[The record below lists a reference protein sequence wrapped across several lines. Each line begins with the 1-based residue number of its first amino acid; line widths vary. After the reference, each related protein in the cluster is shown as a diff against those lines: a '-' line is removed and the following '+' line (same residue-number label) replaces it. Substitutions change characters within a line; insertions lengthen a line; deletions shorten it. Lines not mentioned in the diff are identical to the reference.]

1 MDLPLPLRLWF
12 YLFSQCLFWH
22 FEKLFWDASRCRHE
36 ILSVT
41 WFMTAPPTTP
51 PPSALTVYNPKTALF
66 CLYRLKFKLWTSGVE
81 GEGTICKVLIPCWEL
96 ISNFTF
102 NQVFYSLSS
111 TAASS
116 SFCCYWNYLWPPLRA
131 WQRTPFGI
139 CKAELS
145 KYPGKATNIFPT
157 GCNIFSRLVVVF
169 WLLLRSIFICH
180 VALTAACCHSPC
192 LPPTPVS
199 QAACLPACCFCG
211 SSLELWLSSSSS
223 SSPFMRANICALLR
237 IFPSILLVSV
247 LFCHFCLPAWVALL
261 LSLSLSLPSLL
272 LFLFALLLSDAQRN
286 EPKWKCLN
294 ERLIGFWWIST
305 THTHT
310 H

>member
-1 MDLPLPLRLWF
+1 MDLPIPLRLWF

-51 PPSALTVYNPKTALF
+51 PPSALTVHNPKTALF

-180 VALTAACCHSPC
+180 VALTAACCL
-192 LPPTPVS
+192 LPLPLPAPYS
-199 QAACLPACCFCG
+199 CQPGCLPAC
-211 SSLELWLSSSSS
+211 LL
-223 SSPFMRANICALLR
+223 LLR
-237 IFPSILLVSV
+237 LILRALALIILIIIPIYARKYLRFTAYFSLDSSRFCFV
-247 LFCHFCLPAWVALL
+247 LPFLPTSLIRSP
-261 LSLSLSLPSLL
+261 SLSRSLSPLSCSFSLL
-272 LFLFALLLSDAQRN
+272 CFYLTRNATSRN
-286 EPKWKCLN
+286 EN
-294 ERLIGFWWIST
+294 V
-305 THTHT
+305 
-310 H
+310 